1 MPNNASTTRLYALD
15 HLRSTM
21 MLLGVVIHSAVS
33 YMIFEADLVW
43 PYRDPENSVF
53 FDILVGTIHSFR
65 MPIFFFL
72 SGFFEALIYHRRGA
86 KQFIQ
91 NRTKRILLP
100 FIVGWPLLFPII
112 FAGFSFA
119 TQQLSNESY
128 ASYFNM
134 PIEWLVTG

>member
-1 MPNNASTTRLYALD
+1 MPNNASTTRLYALE

-33 YMIFEADLVW
+33 YMIFEADQVW
-43 PYRDPENSVF
+43 PYRDPKNSVF

-65 MPIFFFL
+65 MPIFFL
-72 SGFFEALIYHRRGA
+72 MSGFFAALIYHRRGA

-100 FIVGWPLLFPII
+100 FIAGWLL
-112 FAGFSFA
+112 AKR
-119 TQQLSNESY
+119 
-128 ASYFNM
+128 
-134 PIEWLVTG
+134 